1 MKKFFKKIAK
11 GFREIGRGLKKF
23 FKSKIGRILGTILLA
38 IAIPAAV
45 GAISGAG
52 GAAGGAAAGGA
63 GGGAAGGAGA
73 ASGTV
78 SSTIAAAEATAA
90 ASQSATLGAATQTGV
105 ALQSGAVA
113 SPGLTLGNTAAGALT
128 PVGAGGVGGGSL
140 SLTSGSTGAS
150 LLKGG
155 AAAADLT
162 VASPGMT
169 LGSTISKSATTPA
182 FGADGLVNI
191 SSHADAVNFSKG
203 LADSFAA
210 ANPTQVY
217 TSISDIGQAASNQ
230 SQFFGAESVLA
241 DTAAISKSA
250 KAATESFR
258 HFDTMGKLDGVS
270 QLTADINIKNGL
282 GKGSLDQVSKEALT
296 SQYDKLIQVD
306 SFKALPVSQQEVVL
320 QKALTPASE
329 WGKSFSSPTFRNS
342 YGDFIAREGTV
353 NLADTGLSSSPFDL
367 TKVSE
372 IPGVREFGSA
382 KEAFQA
388 GDSLLSKTTNVFSNV
403 ADTSFSEFTRGAYTG
418 PGGGID
424 AATAGFTAA
433 TVGPALFEKPPEP
446 PSSISPSTLGIA
458 ASVQNVGAD
467 FTQNTAPI
475 TTDTYSQEMA
485 NYNGSNFL
493 GFMNN
498 IHKNAGISQ
507 TYGHNAFNT
516 GFLG

>member
-38 IAIPAAV
+38 MAIPAAV

-52 GAAGGAAAGGA
+52 AGAGAGAAAGTTS
-63 GGGAAGGAGA
+63 GAATGT
-73 ASGTV
+73 AS
-78 SSTIAAAEATAA
+78 SAIAAAEATAA
-90 ASQSATLGAATQTGV
+90 ASQSATLGAATQAGV
-105 ALQSGAVA
+105 ALQAGNVA
-113 SPGLTLGNTAAGALT
+113 SPGLTLGGTSAGALT

-182 FGADGLVNI
+182 FGAEGLVNI

-230 SQFFGAESVLA
+230 SQLFGAESVLA
-241 DTAAISKSA
+241 DTAAVSKSA

-258 HFDTMGKLDGVS
+258 HFDNLGKLDGVS

-296 SQYDKLIQVD
+296 SQYDKLIQAD
-306 SFKALPVSQQEVVL
+306 SFKALPISQQEVVL
-320 QKALTPASE
+320 QKALTPSSQWA
-329 WGKSFSSPTFRNS
+329 KSFSSPSFRNS
-342 YGDFIAREGTV
+342 YGNFIA
-353 NLADTGLSSSPFDL
+353 
-367 TKVSE
+367 K
-372 IPGVREFGSA
+372 
-382 KEAFQA
+382 
-388 GDSLLSKTTNVFSNV
+388 
-403 ADTSFSEFTRGAYTG
+403 
-418 PGGGID
+418 
-424 AATAGFTAA
+424 
-433 TVGPALFEKPPEP
+433 
-446 PSSISPSTLGIA
+446 
-458 ASVQNVGAD
+458 
-467 FTQNTAPI
+467 
-475 TTDTYSQEMA
+475 
-485 NYNGSNFL
+485 
-493 GFMNN
+493 
-498 IHKNAGISQ
+498 
-507 TYGHNAFNT
+507 
-516 GFLG
+516 

>member
-52 GAAGGAAAGGA
+52 AGAGAGAAAGTTS
-63 GGGAAGGAGA
+63 GA
-73 ASGTV
+73 ASGTA
-78 SSTIAAAEATAA
+78 SSAIAAAEATAA

-113 SPGLTLGNTAAGALT
+113 SPGLTLGNTAAGSLAEGASLIAGPST
-128 PVGAGGVGGGSL
+128 SGSLLQGVGSAGVGGVSGGSV
-140 SLTSGSTGAS
+140 SLAAGAS
-150 LLKGG
+150 PNALLQSG
-155 AAAADLT
+155 ATAAEL
-162 VASPGMT
+162 
-169 LGSTISKSATTPA
+169 STATTE
-182 FGADGLVNI
+182 GLVSI

-230 SQFFGAESVLA
+230 SQLFGAESVLA
-241 DTAAISKSA
+241 DTAAASKSA

-258 HFDTMGKLDGVS
+258 HFDNLGKVDGVS

-296 SQYDKLIQVD
+296 SQYDKLIQAD
-306 SFKALPVSQQEVVL
+306 SFKALPISQQEVVL
-320 QKALTPASE
+320 QKALTPSSQWA
-329 WGKSFSSPTFRNS
+329 KSFSSPSFRNS
-342 YGDFIAREGTV
+342 YGNFIAKEGTV
-353 NLADTGLSSSPFDL
+353 NLAETGLQSSPFDL
-367 TKVSE
+367 AKVSE
-372 IPGVREFGSA
+372 VPGVRQFGSA
-382 KEAFQA
+382 KEAWQA
-388 GDSLLSKTTNVFSNV
+388 GDSLLSKTGNVIGNV
-403 ADTSFSEFTRGAYTG
+403 ADTSFSEFTKGTYTG

-433 TVGPALFEKPPEP
+433 TVGPSLFAKAPEP
-446 PSSISPSTLGIA
+446 PSSISPSTLGVA
-458 ASVQNVGAD
+458 ASIQNVGAD

-475 TTDTYSQEMA
+475 TTDTYAQQMA

-507 TYGHNAFNT
+507 TYGHNSFNT
-516 GFLG
+516 GFIG

>member
-1 MKKFFKKIAK
+1 
-11 GFREIGRGLKKF
+11 
-23 FKSKIGRILGTILLA
+23 
-38 IAIPAAV
+38 
-45 GAISGAG
+45 
-52 GAAGGAAAGGA
+52 
-63 GGGAAGGAGA
+63 
-73 ASGTV
+73 
-78 SSTIAAAEATAA
+78 
-90 ASQSATLGAATQTGV
+90 
-105 ALQSGAVA
+105 
-113 SPGLTLGNTAAGALT
+113 
-128 PVGAGGVGGGSL
+128 
-140 SLTSGSTGAS
+140 
-150 LLKGG
+150 
-155 AAAADLT
+155 
-162 VASPGMT
+162 MT
-169 LGSTISKSATTPA
+169 LGSTISKSATTPV
-182 FGADGLVNI
+182 FGADCLVNI

-403 ADTSFSEFTRGAYTG
+403 ADTSFSIYF
-418 PGGGID
+418 PCSLLI
-424 AATAGFTAA
+424 
-433 TVGPALFEKPPEP
+433 VALI
-446 PSSISPSTLGIA
+446 SSIVGYLSVIIFTL
-458 ASVQNVGAD
+458 
-467 FTQNTAPI
+467 
-475 TTDTYSQEMA
+475 Y
-485 NYNGSNFL
+485 NYFPTH
-493 GFMNN
+493 GFSYDQ
-498 IHKNAGISQ
+498 I
-507 TYGHNAFNT
+507 
-516 GFLG
+516 

>member
-52 GAAGGAAAGGA
+52 AGAGAGAAAGTTS
-63 GGGAAGGAGA
+63 GAAT
-73 ASGTV
+73 GTV
-78 SSTIAAAEATAA
+78 SSTAAAAQATAA
-90 ASQSATLGAATQTGV
+90 ASQSATLGAATQAGV

-113 SPGLTLGNTAAGALT
+113 SPGLTLGGTSAGALT

-182 FGADGLVNI
+182 FGAEGLVNI

-230 SQFFGAESVLA
+230 SQLFGAESVLA
-241 DTAAISKSA
+241 DTAAASKSA

-258 HFDTMGKLDGVS
+258 HFDNLGKVDGVS

-296 SQYDKLIQVD
+296 SQYDKLIQAD
-306 SFKALPVSQQEVVL
+306 SFKALPISQQEVVL
-320 QKALTPASE
+320 QKALTPSSQWA
-329 WGKSFSSPTFRNS
+329 KSFSSPSFRNS
-342 YGDFIAREGTV
+342 YGNFIAKEGTV
-353 NLADTGLSSSPFDL
+353 NLAETGLQSSPFDL
-367 TKVSE
+367 AKVSE
-372 IPGVREFGSA
+372 VPGVRQFGSA
-382 KEAFQA
+382 KEAWQA
-388 GDSLLSKTTNVFSNV
+388 GDSLLSKTGNVIGNV
-403 ADTSFSEFTRGAYTG
+403 ADTSFSEFTKGTYTG

-433 TVGPALFEKPPEP
+433 TVGPSLFAKAPEP
-446 PSSISPSTLGIA
+446 PSSISPSTLGVA
-458 ASVQNVGAD
+458 ASIQNVGAD

-475 TTDTYSQEMA
+475 TTDTYAQQMA

-507 TYGHNAFNT
+507 TYGHNSFNT
-516 GFLG
+516 GFIG

>member
-90 ASQSATLGAATQTGV
+90 ASHSATLGAATQTGV

-169 LGSTISKSATTPA
+169 LGSTISKSATTPV

-320 QKALTPASE
+320 QKALTPA
-329 WGKSFSSPTFRNS
+329 
-342 YGDFIAREGTV
+342 
-353 NLADTGLSSSPFDL
+353 
-367 TKVSE
+367 
-372 IPGVREFGSA
+372 
-382 KEAFQA
+382 
-388 GDSLLSKTTNVFSNV
+388 
-403 ADTSFSEFTRGAYTG
+403 
-418 PGGGID
+418 
-424 AATAGFTAA
+424 
-433 TVGPALFEKPPEP
+433 
-446 PSSISPSTLGIA
+446 
-458 ASVQNVGAD
+458 
-467 FTQNTAPI
+467 
-475 TTDTYSQEMA
+475 
-485 NYNGSNFL
+485 
-493 GFMNN
+493 
-498 IHKNAGISQ
+498 
-507 TYGHNAFNT
+507 
-516 GFLG
+516 